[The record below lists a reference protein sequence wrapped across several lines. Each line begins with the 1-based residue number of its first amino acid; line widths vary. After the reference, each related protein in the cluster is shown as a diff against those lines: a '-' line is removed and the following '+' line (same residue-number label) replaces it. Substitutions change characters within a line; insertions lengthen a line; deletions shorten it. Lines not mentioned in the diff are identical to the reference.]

1 MRRTETGINPDAIA
15 RARIGILFSRAF
27 LVFPENPALGA
38 RYISLGRK
46 IALRHAIRLGKMRE
60 LYCKNCNSPRIPGR
74 TAKYRALPGK
84 ILSITC
90 LVCGETNR
98 RKLGERLENG
108 AKTPVKKP

>member
-1 MRRTETGINPDAIA
+1 MRGKESGINVDAIA
-15 RARIGILFSRAF
+15 RARIEILFSRAVR
-27 LVFPENPALGA
+27 VFPENPALGA

-60 LYCKNCNSPRIPGR
+60 LYCKNCNSPRIPGV
-74 TAKYRALPGK
+74 TAKYRATGGQF
-84 ILSITC
+84 LSVSC

-98 RKLGERLENG
+98 RKLGERREKG